1 MNEERQHRLYREAG
15 EQFAPAIARLARAME
30 RDPDRA
36 RDLEQDIHC
45 ELFRSFA
52 RFEGACSLKT
62 WVYRVSHNVAA
73 EHRLARSRRPA
84 TVPLDEVEVLPL
96 PGDTER
102 DAAESLAVA
111 RARAL
116 IRRLPTLDAQV
127 MLLWLEGESG
137 AEIAEVTGLSPG
149 AVTTRIHRLK
159 ALIADALSEPGAPV
173 SQEGMKDER

>member
-1 MNEERQHRLYREAG
+1 MTGAKQHDLYREAG

-30 RDPDRA
+30 RDPDKA

-52 RFEGACSLKT
+52 RFDGRCSLKT

-73 EHRLARSRRPA
+73 EHRLRESRRTPGI
-84 TVPLDEVEVLPL
+84 PLDEIDDPPEPT
-96 PGDTER
+96 DTELA
-102 DAAESLAVA
+102 AAESLAIA
-111 RARAL
+111 RAQAM

-137 AEIAEVTGLSPG
+137 KEIAEVTGLG
-149 AVTTRIHRLK
+149 AANVATRIHRLK
-159 ALIADALSEPGAPV
+159 ALLADKFNPETPS
-173 SQEGMKDER
+173 